1 MVVTRRTFLP
11 LLLIAIL
18 LTFGTSS
25 VLAKGKDNDVT
36 SPVNGTSMGTSQVTN
51 PPSSATDP
59 NGCAP
64 NTGGGK
70 ICHFNVSGTFTASPL
85 GTGTYAGMV
94 TLDYNQYNAT
104 TRCTPATGN
113 ITFTNAAGDKVY
125 TTLAPG
131 SQVCETNP
139 PSAVHTENLVLK
151 ITGGT
156 GQFAGATGTIMSN
169 GSTVDVVGNPG
180 KHTDSATLTG
190 SITLERGNNGHG
202 CGNDGHNN
210 GHGNDGNDNGDGHCG
225 PDHGNGHGD
234 NGDDNGGN
242 D

>member
-11 LLLIAIL
+11 LLLISIL

-25 VLAKGKDNDVT
+25 VLAKDKGVT
-36 SPVNGTSMGTSQVTN
+36 TSVMGTSTGTSTLTNAGNNPGMCN
-51 PPSSATDP
+51 PPSQNPALF
-59 NGCAP
+59 
-64 NTGGGK
+64 
-70 ICHFNVSGTFTASPL
+70 ICTFTVSGTYMANPPL
-85 GTGTYAGMV
+85 GPAGTYSGNV
-94 TLDYNQYNAT
+94 TLDYHSYTAT
-104 TRCTPATGN
+104 NRCATASGT
-113 ITFTNAAGDKVY
+113 ITFTNTATGDKLS
-125 TTLAPG
+125 TMIDPAH
-131 SQVCETNP
+131 SQVCETGTP
-139 PSAVHTENLVLK
+139 AIHSENLVLK

-156 GQFAGATGTIMSN
+156 GQFAGATGTIMSK
-169 GSTVDVVGNPG
+169 GSTTDTGPG
-180 KHTDSATLTG
+180 MHADSATLTG
-190 SITLERGNNGHG
+190 SITLERGNNDHG

>member
-25 VLAKGKDNDVT
+25 VLAKGKNNDGT
-36 SPVNGTSMGTSQVTN
+36 SPVNGASMGTSQVTN
-51 PPSSATDP
+51 PATCNPPSQNP
-59 NGCAP
+59 NFLVC
-64 NTGGGK
+64 N
-70 ICHFNVSGTFTASPL
+70 FNV
-85 GTGTYAGMV
+85 TGTYTATTSPLAPAGTYSGNV
-94 TLDYNQYNAT
+94 TLDYHSYTAT
-104 TRCTPATGN
+104 NPCATATGT

-131 SQVCETNP
+131 SKVCETNP
-139 PSAVHTENLVLK
+139 PSAMHTENLVLK

-156 GQFAGATGTIMSN
+156 GQFAGATGTIMSK
-169 GSTVDVVGNPG
+169 GSTTDTGPG
-180 KHTDSATLTG
+180 MHADSATLTG
-190 SITLERGNNGHG
+190 SITLERGNNDHG

>member
-25 VLAKGKDNDVT
+25 VLAKDKDNDVT
-36 SPVNGTSMGTSQVTN
+36 SPVNGASMGTSQVTN
-51 PPSSATDP
+51 PTTCNPPSQNP
-59 NGCAP
+59 NFLVC
-64 NTGGGK
+64 N
-70 ICHFNVSGTFTASPL
+70 FNVMGTYTATTSPL
-85 GTGTYAGMV
+85 APAGTYSGNV
-94 TLDYNQYNAT
+94 TLDYHSYTAT
-104 TRCTPATGN
+104 SRCATASGT
-113 ITFTNAAGDKVY
+113 ITFTNSATGDKLS
-125 TTLAPG
+125 TMIDPAH
-131 SQVCETNP
+131 SQVCETGTP
-139 PSAVHTENLVLK
+139 AIHSENLVLK

-180 KHTDSATLTG
+180 RHTDSATLTG
-190 SITLERGNNGHG
+190 SITLERGNNDHG
-202 CGNDGHNN
+202 CGNNGHNN
-210 GHGNDGNDNGDGHCG
+210 GHGNDGNDNGHGHCG
-225 PDHGNGHGD
+225 PDHGD